1 MRYIPPL
8 ALLISVYL
16 VVTLLCDIYNC
27 QDTCQQSE
35 LEKYEKVIFVNA
47 TYKYTHYY
55 NYSQRIRTKQSNP
68 VVNGTFETFNTTQE
82 VRSKFPFQFLE
93 VDIKQ
98 LWISETGLIIIESIT
113 PGLINHIMP
122 GIFLPQFEMLH
133 NDESIAVNWY
143 FRTRVDDTYI
153 TSKVTNLIH
162 RNGKISIYY
171 ENIPTEIE
179 DRQLYT
185 KLQSVVVCS
194 DLDSTGTFRF
204 SEIMVPSKWIKSNT
218 LVEFEPIERKCSIHN
233 STEECQ
239 NATTSNMRCIWC
251 GRANMCISSNDKDTH
266 ELKVIDCLIK
276 NTTVNIHVTEHNK
289 QNNTLHYLYIVIP
302 IAVSFCVVCTGCFV
316 GRWLYKRKNSN
327 S

>member
-16 VVTLLCDIYNC
+16 IVTLLCDIYNC
-27 QDTCQQSE
+27 QDICQQSE

-68 VVNGTFETFNTTQE
+68 VVNGTFETFNTRQE
-82 VRSKFPFQFLE
+82 VQSKFPFQFLE
-93 VDIKQ
+93 VDIEQ
-98 LWISETGLIIIESIT
+98 FWISETGSVLFVSDT

-122 GIFLPQFEMLH
+122 GNFLPQFEMLH
-133 NDESIAVNWY
+133 NNESIAVKWY
-143 FRTRVDDTYI
+143 FRTHVNDKYI

-185 KLQSVVVCS
+185 KIQYIDACS
-194 DLDSTGTFRF
+194 DSLESSCSKHSSTD
-204 SEIMVPSKWIKSNT
+204 
-218 LVEFEPIERKCSIHN
+218 
-233 STEECQ
+233 ECQ

-251 GRANMCISSNDKDTH
+251 ETANMCIISNDEDTH
-266 ELKVIDCLIK
+266 ELKVDDCRIK
-276 NTTVNIHVTEHNK
+276 NTTVHTHVTEHNK
-289 QNNTLHYLYIVIP
+289 HNNTLHYLYIGIP
-302 IAVSFCVVCTGCFV
+302 IVVSFCVLCIGCFV
-316 GRWLYKRKNSN
+316 GRWLYKRRNSN